1 MPTAFR
7 SVHADFTSS
16 HGFRWPF
23 PGGTATAPKPRGKAY
38 TTGSCP
44 QFIGDGLCL
53 AKTAYGAALGGIHL
67 HTVLVV
73 SYTKASVLGQ
83 DANKLRVRSCK
94 VLEVLDFPELLRAN
108 MVADVVKDNLY
119 GADLNGADLNGANLR
134 GANLNGA
141 ILRAALL
148 YGAILNGADL
158 RGANLRGADLFRA
171 DLNGA
176 NLYGADL
183 YRADLDGADLDG
195 ANLNGANLYCADLR
209 YAMNIPPSA
218 VGGIRC

>member
-53 AKTAYGAALGGIHL
+53 AKTAYGAALGGIPL

-108 MVADVVKDNLY
+108 MVADVVKDNLN
-119 GADLNGADLNGANLR
+119 GANLRGAYLNGADLNGANLR
-134 GANLNGA
+134 GAYLSG
-141 ILRAALL
+141 
-148 YGAILNGADL
+148 
-158 RGANLRGADLFRA
+158 A

-176 NLYGADL
+176 NLYGANLRGAYL
-183 YRADLDGADLDG
+183 YGADL
-195 ANLNGANLYCADLR
+195 NGADLR
-209 YAMNIPPSA
+209 CAMNIPPEA
-218 VGGIRC
+218 VGGIR